1 MAASEEIF
9 REAASEAAERG
20 GHLLDFLPPDYDV
33 SASSSSSDDD
43 EARQNQAAAL
53 KKKKKKTGRKKSMLP
68 GTAGLVGR
76 KGSVV
81 VVRAGSKPRGSI
93 VGSQRAPRPSLR
105 EQSPSPTTPNPNP
118 TLSSRP
124 SSSDREREREVE
136 RRSSMRDFSRPSSS
150 RSHST
155 DSAGRFE
162 GDMKGEGGPS
172 VPSSRPSSGSGS
184 GRRSSVDESNRA
196 VRPISAG
203 KKAREND
210 PNRIGEGENG
220 RNSRPLSATITSMRI
235 LEEASQSSN
244 SES

>member
-43 EARQNQAAAL
+43 EARRNQAAAM
-53 KKKKKKTGRKKSMLP
+53 KKKKKKTGRKKRLLP
-68 GTAGLVGR
+68 GTAGLVGS
-76 KGSVV
+76 KGSAV

-93 VGSQRAPRPSLR
+93 GSSQRAPRPSLR
-105 EQSPSPTTPNPNP
+105 DQSPSPTTPNPNP
-118 TLSSRP
+118 APSSRP
-124 SSSDREREREVE
+124 SSSDRERDVD
-136 RRSSMRDFSRPSSS
+136 RRSSIRDFSRPSSS